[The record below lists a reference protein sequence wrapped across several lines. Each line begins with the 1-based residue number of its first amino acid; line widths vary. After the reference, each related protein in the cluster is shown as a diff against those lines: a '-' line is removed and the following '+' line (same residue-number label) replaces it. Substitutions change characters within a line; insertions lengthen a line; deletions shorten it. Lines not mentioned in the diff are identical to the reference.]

1 MSISENKE
9 LIRQYYKIDGRTE
22 AGLKKYM
29 DFHDPEYVAH
39 SVMGDI
45 TLTQAKQT
53 NMVMLT
59 AFPDLKFDIEDI
71 LAEGEKVVVRYTIK
85 GTNHG
90 SYMGVPPT
98 GKKIS
103 LTGISI
109 YKILGAK
116 LVESWGV
123 YDRASLMQQLG
134 VKSQK

>member
-9 LIRQYYKIDGRTE
+9 LIKQYCSIDGRSE

-29 DFHDPEYVAH
+29 DFHDPKYIAH
-39 SVMGDI
+39 GVTGDM
-45 TLTQAKQT
+45 TLTQARQT

-71 LAEGEKVVVRYTIK
+71 LAEGDKVVVRYTIK

-98 GKKIS
+98 GKEIS
-103 LTGISI
+103 LKGISI
-109 YKILGAK
+109 YKIIGAK
-116 LVESWGV
+116 LVESWGM
-123 YDRASLMQQLG
+123 YDRMSLMQQLG
-134 VKSQK
+134 IKSQK